1 MFKKKKQSIISLLR
15 KKMKFQEA
23 VRKLNGHTQ
32 LADCFSTAR
41 REYVQAFIWYLHIC
55 FYLMVTTTKQFL

>member
-1 MFKKKKQSIISLLR
+1 MFKKKKKKKSLISLLR

-23 VRKLNGHTQ
+23 VRKFNGHSQ

-41 REYVQAFIWYLHIC
+41 QE
-55 FYLMVTTTKQFL
+55 